1 MKVNINKKSVCFGYN
16 KIVEMAI
23 NVLFY
28 ILMIKIKYHNVDF
41 LLKVGSVKK
50 AHSVL
55 ITMILHLKTKTQTIG
70 IKTIM
75 HRIQNF

>member
-41 LLKVGSVKK
+41 LLKVGNVKK
-50 AHSVL
+50 VHSVL
-55 ITMILHLKTKTQTIG
+55 ITMILHLKTKTQAIG
-70 IKTIM
+70 LKTIM
-75 HRIQNF
+75 HRIQIF

>member
-28 ILMIKIKYHNVDF
+28 ILMIKIKYRNVDF
-41 LLKVGSVKK
+41 LLKAGSVRKG
-50 AHSVL
+50 HSVH
-55 ITMILHLKTKTQTIG
+55 ITMI
-70 IKTIM
+70 
-75 HRIQNF
+75 